1 MKLLPKPA
9 PLLLLLLPLAIPA
22 PSVDRLAT
30 LHSATHPPA
39 LPLRPVL
46 LRVLP
51 ASVLSSCPPLLDSL
65 LSRLLA
71 SHSPTPL
78 ALSLFR
84 YALSLPSSSF
94 CPSPASLSTA
104 LLILSRARRFASALS
119 LLRLVARS
127 RPSLLRR
134 SHKPLS
140 LLLSFVAKFRS
151 FDAALRAF
159 ALAERAWAL
168 AGAPFGPDHFNALL
182 RAFCARGRVAEA
194 RALFR
199 RFHPRFP
206 PDSRTLNTLL
216 LGFKE
221 SRNLH
226 ALDLFYHD
234 MLLRGFR
241 PDSVTYCIRIDAYCK
256 KGRFSDALELF
267 DEMAAKQN
275 CSPTVET
282 ITTLI
287 YGAGIVKN
295 PSAARRL
302 FDEMGERGLT
312 PDRGAHNAL
321 MGAYARVRDLTSAMA
336 IMGEM
341 EQKGIGV
348 DDVSYNTMFC
358 GFKRVGDLE
367 GLWKLYKR
375 MLEREFVPRTR
386 TVMLLMKVFCEN
398 GRPDLGL
405 ELWDYLVGK
414 GSCPHR
420 HALDLLV
427 TGLCCRGG
435 VAEAYRCFM
444 QVVERGRAP
453 SERAFGVLE
462 GFLTRAGEME
472 KVEELGQMMKSLQQ
486 PLEPSECE
494 ME

>member
-1 MKLLPKPA
+1 MTKQCSLVVARPAFFLLRGVYKSFDIIAPQRLRRDARRGPANETTMKLLPKPA
-9 PLLLLLLPLAIPA
+9 PLLLLLPLAIPA

-30 LHSATHPPA
+30 LIATHPPA

-94 CPSPASLSTA
+94 CPSPPPSPPPSSSSPAPAASPPPSP
-104 LLILSRARRFASALS
+104 SSASSPAPAPPS
-119 LLRLVARS
+119 SAAPTS
-127 RPSLLRR
+127 PSPSSSPSSPSPRPLP
-134 SHKPLS
+134 PLPPP
-140 LLLSFVAKFRS
+140 L
-151 FDAALRAF
+151 
-159 ALAERAWAL
+159 
-168 AGAPFGPDHFNALL
+168 
-182 RAFCARGRVAEA
+182 
-194 RALFR
+194 
-199 RFHPRFP
+199 P

-321 MGAYARVRDLTSAMA
+321 MGAYARVRDLNSALA

-341 EQKGIGV
+341 EQKGLA
-348 DDVSYNTMFC
+348 STMCSVRTGGPIWF
-358 GFKRVGDLE
+358 GAVGLFSRE
-367 GLWKLYKR
+367 G
-375 MLEREFVPRTR
+375 
-386 TVMLLMKVFCEN
+386 
-398 GRPDLGL
+398 
-405 ELWDYLVGK
+405 EL
-414 GSCPHR
+414 SSP

-472 KVEELGQMMKSLQQ
+472 KVEELGQMMKSLEQ
-486 PLEPSECE
+486 PLGPSECE

>member
-9 PLLLLLLPLAIPA
+9 PLLLLLPLAIPA

-30 LHSATHPPA
+30 LIATHPPA

-51 ASVLSSCPPLLDSL
+51 ASLLSSCPALLDSL

-78 ALSLFR
+78 ALALFR
-84 YALSLPSSSF
+84 YALSLPSSSSF
-94 CPSPASLSTA
+94 SPSPASLSTA

-267 DEMAAKQN
+267 DEMATKQN

-295 PSAARRL
+295 PTAARRL
-302 FDEMGERGLT
+302 FDEMGQRGLT

-321 MGAYARVRDLTSAMA
+321 MGAYARVRDLNSALA
-336 IMGEM
+336 IMDEM

-348 DDVSYNTMFC
+348 DD
-358 GFKRVGDLE
+358 GIRA
-367 GLWKLYKR
+367 
-375 MLEREFVPRTR
+375 RTR

-420 HALDLLV
+420 HALDLLL

-453 SERAFGVLE
+453 SERAFRVLE